1 MHKLAETP
9 DNNRTPRR
17 HAALARAVHIA
28 HMKALRIRRKSPP
41 GLRSGVKATKA
52 LAKGCSK
59 PSKFRAQVFY
69 DGILKSWIGKP
80 ETIHLDGKWGYR
92 RLIPP
97 RATGIV
103 HFPVSA
109 FRNRYRGLR
118 NFHVPYGPLG
128 APRKMLR
135 ETEQDSCHGQS

>member
-17 HAALARAVHIA
+17 HAALAREVHIA

-59 PSKFRAQVFY
+59 PAKFRAQVFY

-80 ETIHLDGKWGYR
+80 ETIHFDKKWAYRKVVAWNGTTDASFRKRRFSAVIGKYR
-92 RLIPP
+92 RSP
-97 RATGIV
+97 
-103 HFPVSA
+103 FPSTYQIW
-109 FRNRYRGLR
+109 RL
-118 NFHVPYGPLG
+118 
-128 APRKMLR
+128 
-135 ETEQDSCHGQS
+135 HGQVDPSGSPPI